1 MINTSTTDGR
11 VGDGI
16 VRQTPIGRTLD
27 AVTGTSNFAELRPA
41 YCLLAAPL
49 AVILAGAAW
58 VIAIAD
64 GPSPVEV
71 VRPVLVVLWAAA
83 GLLLG
88 LRRRRDRLAPIVL
101 GGSIVAAIGTLAAAT
116 IAHRPGGA
124 FESQWEVVLRISAA
138 MLPAVA
144 LHMLLGLADG
154 RLETPIRRNT
164 VLAGYATGAVIGLA
178 LLADREHV
186 VAWPLVLFWLV
197 ATGIGVYGAHVRY
210 LTAGAEDRR
219 RMQWIGWGVA
229 VAAEAGVVVVA
240 LQLLLDW
247 PSEAGA
253 VALAL
258 TGFIPIGLACGTLP
272 RMVARVDRLLTHTV
286 AIAGLTALVVAVYVV
301 VILGLGRTPSDSER
315 TLLLLSMVAAG
326 GAALLYLPARRWL
339 TERAN
344 RLVYGERVAP
354 DETLRTFGQR
364 LTRSIPMDELLL
376 QLAESL
382 RKSMVL
388 SSAEVWTGHAGHYE
402 LAAGVPHRHP
412 GPITIG
418 DKELPVVARAGVSG
432 GTWLDV
438 WLPQL
443 VGPGGSSSTRVA
455 PIAHAGQLL
464 GGIVVTRPRDGEAFT
479 ETEDHVLTELAR
491 QVALALHNLQLDAA
505 LQASMDELQ
514 QRNEELQHSRAR
526 IVAAGDAERRRLE
539 RNLHDGAQ
547 QHLVALA
554 VKLRLAQDAVED
566 DPADAVAMI
575 DEIKGDVRVAIG
587 ELRSLAHG
595 IFPPLL
601 VSGGLAEAL
610 PAAAARATLATTV
623 DTAGSGRYSGDVEA
637 AVYFCVLE
645 ALQNAGKHAGP
656 AATVAVRVWEADGTL
671 QFEVHDDGAGFDVA
685 SESGSGHGFV
695 NMVDRLGAFG
705 GTVTVDSQPGRGTT
719 VTGALP
725 LPA

>member
-1 MINTSTTDGR
+1 
-11 VGDGI
+11 
-16 VRQTPIGRTLD
+16 
-27 AVTGTSNFAELRPA
+27 
-41 YCLLAAPL
+41 LLAAPL
-49 AVILAGAAW
+49 ALLLAGAALA
-58 VIAIAD
+58 IAIPD
-64 GPSPVEV
+64 GPSPVEI

-101 GGSIVAAIGTLAAAT
+101 GGSIVAAVGTLAAAV

-124 FESQWEVVLRISAA
+124 FEAQWEVALRLAA
-138 MLPAVA
+138 ATLPAAA
-144 LHMLLGLADG
+144 LHLLLGLADG
-154 RLETPIRRNT
+154 RLATPIRRNT
-164 VLAGYATGAVIGLA
+164 VVVGYVVALVIGLA
-178 LLADREHV
+178 LLADRDRV
-186 VAWPLVLFWLV
+186 VAWPLVLFWLA
-197 ATGIGVYGAHVRY
+197 ATCIGAYGAHVRY
-210 LTAGAEDRR
+210 VTAGAEDRR
-219 RMQWIGWGVA
+219 RMQWFGWGVA
-229 VAAEAGVVVVA
+229 VGAEAGVVVVA
-240 LQLLLDW
+240 LRLLLDW
-247 PSEAGA
+247 PTEAGA

-258 TGFIPIGLACGTLP
+258 TGFVPIGLACGTLP

-301 VILGLGRTPSDSER
+301 VILGLGRTPTEAER

-326 GAALLYLPARRWL
+326 CAALLYVPARRWL

-376 QLAESL
+376 QLAESM

-388 SSAEVWTGHAGHYE
+388 TSAEVWTGHAGHYE

-412 GPITIG
+412 EPITIG

-443 VGPGGSSSTRVA
+443 VGPGGSAATRVA

-464 GGIVVTRPRDGEAFT
+464 GGIVVTRPQDGEAFT

-610 PAAAARATLATTV
+610 PAAAARSTLSTTV
-623 DTAGSGRYSGDVEA
+623 DTAGIGRYGEDVEA

-656 AATVAVRVWEADGTL
+656 AATVAVRVWEADDTL
-671 QFEVHDDGAGFDVA
+671 QFDVRDDGSGFDVSSA
-685 SESGSGHGFV
+685 SGGGHGFV
-695 NMVDRLGAFG
+695 NMADRLGAFG
-705 GTVTVDSQPGRGTT
+705 GTVEVDSHPGQGTIVSGT
-719 VTGALP
+719 LP
-725 LPA
+725 LPE

>member
-1 MINTSTTDGR
+1 MTIDTPTTDGC
-11 VGDGI
+11 VGDRI
-16 VRQTPIGRTLD
+16 VPQTPIGRTLRRQRRPR
-27 AVTGTSNFAELRPA
+27 TTSTFAELRPA

-49 AVILAGAAW
+49 AVILAGAALT
-58 VIAIAD
+58 IAIAD

-71 VRPVLVVLWAAA
+71 VRPVLVLLWAAA

-101 GGSIVAAIGTLAAAT
+101 GGSIVAAIGTLAAAM

-124 FESQWEVVLRISAA
+124 VESQWEVVLRLSAA

-154 RLETPIRRNT
+154 RLATSIRRNT
-164 VLAGYATGAVIGLA
+164 VFAGYVTAAVVGLA
-178 LLADREHV
+178 LLADRERV
-186 VAWPLVLFWLV
+186 VTWPLVLLWLA
-197 ATGIGVYGAHVRY
+197 ATGIGAYAAHVRY
-210 LTAGAEDRR
+210 VKAGAEDRR

-240 LQLLLDW
+240 LRLLLDW
-247 PSEAGA
+247 PTEAGA
-253 VALAL
+253 IALAL

-301 VILGLGRTPSDSER
+301 VILGLGRTPSDAER

-326 GAALLYLPARRWL
+326 CAALLYLPARRWL

-388 SSAEVWTGHAGHYE
+388 TSAEVWTGHAGHYE

-412 GPITIG
+412 EPITIG

-443 VGPGGSSSTRVA
+443 VGPGGSAATRVA

-464 GGIVVTRPRDGEAFT
+464 GGIVVARPRDGEAFT

-505 LQASMDELQ
+505 LQASLDELQ

-610 PAAAARATLATTV
+610 PAAATRATLATTV
-623 DTAGSGRYSGDVEA
+623 DTAGIRRYSGDVEA

-656 AATVAVRVWEADGTL
+656 AATVAVRVWEADGTPP
-671 QFEVHDDGAGFDVA
+671 VR
-685 SESGSGHGFV
+685 S
-695 NMVDRLGAFG
+695 
-705 GTVTVDSQPGRGTT
+705 P
-719 VTGALP
+719 
-725 LPA
+725 